1 MKVVHRS
8 RLTGTHNSYN
18 SYTSYTSYTNYK
30 NYTNYK
36 SYSLRAIVLVGS
48 LNSKKQ
54 LRYCLNANKSVI
66 LRR

>member
-30 NYTNYK
+30 

-48 LNSKKQ
+48 LDSKKQ